1 MDRPGNLTSLC
12 LGARRFFPRRENSH
26 RLLGGRRG
34 GGAGYARS
42 LVLAAAA
49 LLSCSQQLPSPEQA
63 RVATRAV
70 APFDATAAAAY
81 QAACARELDVPVEVT
96 HAIGMRLR
104 LIPPGEFSQGS
115 PESEPERWEAEGPL
129 RRVRITRPFYLGVSE
144 VTQRQF
150 QHVMG
155 YNPSFFSEDAG
166 GQAEES
172 DDGDLPVERVTWDEA
187 VAFCRRLSEFPE
199 ERAAGWHYRLPT
211 EAEWEYA
218 CRAGTTTPFHF
229 GSQLNG
235 IQANCNGDY
244 PYGTRDAG
252 PSRGQTVPVGSYPPN
267 PFGLYDMHGNVW
279 EWVADWY
286 DAAYYARAPQADPP
300 GPRTG
305 HARTR
310 RGGGW
315 LSLATRCR
323 AANRD
328 HNEPQTRYE
337 DLGFRVARV
346 RREP

>member
-1 MDRPGNLTSLC
+1 MSSRR
-12 LGARRFFPRRENSH
+12 GAGRFFRRRENAP
-26 RLLGGRRG
+26 RLPG
-34 GGAGYARS
+34 GGVVGYARGV
-42 LVLAAAA
+42 VLAAAA
-49 LLSCSQQLPSPEQA
+49 AVLLSCSQRLPSPEQA

-81 QAACARELDVPVEVT
+81 QNASARELDVPVEVT

-115 PESEPERWEAEGPL
+115 PQSEPERWQAEGPL
-129 RRVRITRPFYLGVSE
+129 RRVQITQPFYLGVYE
-144 VTQRQF
+144 VTQHQF
-150 QHVMG
+150 QQVMG

-166 GQAEES
+166 RQAGES
-172 DDGDLPVERVTWDEA
+172 DGGGLPVERVTWDEA

-199 ERAAGWHYRLPT
+199 ERASDWYYRLPT

-235 IQANCNGDY
+235 MQANCNGDY
-244 PYGTRDAG
+244 PYGTREAG

-328 HNEPQTRYE
+328 HNEPPTRYE